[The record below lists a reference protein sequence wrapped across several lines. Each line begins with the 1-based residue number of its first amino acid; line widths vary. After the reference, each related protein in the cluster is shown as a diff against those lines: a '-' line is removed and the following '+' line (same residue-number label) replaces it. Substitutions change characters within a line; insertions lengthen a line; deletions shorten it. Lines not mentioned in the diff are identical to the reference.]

1 MGKTIRLKKFLGCV
15 SAQSLTTRTRD
26 FRTLRSNIFA
36 KTKKFAKPF
45 LPVHMGPIPILSF
58 CLVQTNLF
66 SGSNS
71 LLKAWNTKTLVI
83 QELFH
88 FSITNVFFFFFS
100 NYLPFE
106 IFISGWNILRTTNNF
121 PVCLHPSSP
130 LPPLSPPP
138 PSSSSQSNLVY

>member
-58 CLVQTNLF
+58 CLVQTNPK
-66 SGSNS
+66 S
-71 LLKAWNTKTLVI
+71 LLKASNTKTLVI

-106 IFISGWNILRTTNNF
+106 IFISGSNILRTTNNF
-121 PVCLHPSSP
+121 QVCLHPSHP
-130 LPPLSPPP
+130 LPLSPPP
-138 PSSSSQSNLVY
+138 LVLKSI